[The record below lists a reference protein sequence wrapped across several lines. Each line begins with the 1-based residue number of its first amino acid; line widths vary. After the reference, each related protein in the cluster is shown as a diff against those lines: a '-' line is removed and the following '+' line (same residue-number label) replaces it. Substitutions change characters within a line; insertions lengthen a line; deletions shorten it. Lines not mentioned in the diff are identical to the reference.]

1 MASAS
6 ASGPVARFLGEAA
19 VAASSLRPFLPTY
32 FHLLISAIFPIYTGA
47 HASLSRPSS
56 AAKPEKKKREFKD
69 DEAED
74 EDDDVV
80 VQKMEGLSPSD
91 AIVFP
96 LMAGATLASLYFIIK
111 WLKDPALLNKILRWY
126 FSQMGVFFSVR
137 FLKDALTV
145 FRSFVFPDQY
155 TYRGSTWKVNT
166 KRRQFE
172 KSGTT
177 VTGSPATNEIKCS
190 PLPGL
195 LSRIHFP
202 KPTQTFLWLIRDC
215 LYTKATLRVH
225 IKSLFTLKTPV
236 DTLDI
241 ASTIF
246 SVGFS
251 IYSLVAPSP
260 WYLTNFFG
268 FAFCYGSLQFMSP
281 TTFWTG
287 SLILSSLFFYDIYFV
302 FFTPLMVTVA
312 TKLDVPIKLLFPRP
326 PAPDAPVDALS
337 LAMLGLGDIVI
348 PGMVMGLALR
358 FDLYRHYLRK
368 QKHQSTIDLKDPQKS
383 VQKATYTKATGH
395 WGERF
400 WTQDQSLPE
409 DAVISSSGKQ
419 NPVTAT
425 KFPKPYFTASVI
437 GYLLGMITTLGA
449 MQIAEHPQPALLY
462 LVPGVLGSL
471 WGTAFFRGD
480 IKEMWNF
487 TEEEED
493 DEEGDGKGK
502 DEEEGVLDTLR
513 SFLGLATKKP
523 QANKGKNVEEEKD
536 QVKEKGQTDN
546 PKDSENEDKKR
557 KEKSKPKDESRQLIG
572 FSIDLPRKKGKSR
585 SEFQD
590 KTEGPK
596 DGVHAEEDVVDESTV
611 IPSANS
617 TSIDT
622 PNTNEGAGRANK
634 RTRVA

>member
-1 MASAS
+1 MASAP
-6 ASGPVARFLGEAA
+6 GPVARLLGEVA
-19 VAASSLRPFLPTY
+19 VAAIRLRPFLPTY
-32 FHLLISAIFPIYTGA
+32 FHLLISAVFPIYTGA

-56 AAKPEKKKREFKD
+56 AAKPEKKKRDSKKD

-74 EDDDVV
+74 EEDDVV

-111 WLKDPALLNKILRWY
+111 WLKDPALLNRILRWY
-126 FSQMGVFFSVR
+126 FSQMGVFFSIR
-137 FLKDALTV
+137 FLKGALTV
-145 FRSFVFPDQY
+145 VRSFVFPDQY
-155 TYRGSTWKVNT
+155 TYRGTTWKVNA
-166 KRRQFE
+166 RRRHFE

-177 VTGSPATNEIKCS
+177 ATGSPAPNEIKCS
-190 PLPGL
+190 PIPGL
-195 LSRIHFP
+195 LSRIHFS
-202 KPTQTFLWLIRDC
+202 KPTQSLLWFIRDC
-215 LYTKATLRVH
+215 LYTKATLRFH

-236 DTLDI
+236 DTLDV
-241 ASTIF
+241 ASTII
-246 SVGFS
+246 SVGLS

-287 SLILSSLFFYDIYFV
+287 SLILSSLFIYDIYFV

-326 PAPDAPVDALS
+326 PAPDAPADTLS

-358 FDLYRHYLRK
+358 FDLYQHYARK
-368 QKHQSTIDLKDPQKS
+368 QRFQSIIDSKDSQKS
-383 VQKATYTKATGH
+383 VQKATYTQATGR

-400 WTQDQSLPE
+400 WTQDRLLPE
-409 DAVISSSGKQ
+409 KAMTSSTGKQ
-419 NPVTAT
+419 DPVTAT
-425 KFPKPYFTASVI
+425 KFPKPYFTASVV

-487 TEEEED
+487 TEEEDD
-493 DEEGDGKGK
+493 DEEADGKGK
-502 DEEEGVLDTLR
+502 DEDEGVLDTLR
-513 SFLGLATKKP
+513 SFLGFRPKKP
-523 QANKGKNVEEEKD
+523 QPTKGKKGEEGRDGVEEKGQAENSKGSEQEDKGKN
-536 QVKEKGQTDN
+536 
-546 PKDSENEDKKR
+546 EN
-557 KEKSKPKDESRQLIG
+557 SKPKDESRQLIG
-572 FSIDLPRKKGKSR
+572 FSIDLPRKKEKSQ
-585 SEFQD
+585 SETQD
-590 KTEGPK
+590 KADGPT
-596 DGVHAEEDVVDESTV
+596 DSVLAEEKVVDEPAV
-611 IPSANS
+611 VPSATS
-617 TSIDT
+617 TSIET
-622 PNTNEGAGRANK
+622 SNTTEGGRANK